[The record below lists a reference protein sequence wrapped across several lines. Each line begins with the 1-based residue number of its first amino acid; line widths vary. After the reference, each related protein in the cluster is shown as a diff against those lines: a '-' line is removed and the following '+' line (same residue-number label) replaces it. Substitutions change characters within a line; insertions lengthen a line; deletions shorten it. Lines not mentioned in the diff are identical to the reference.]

1 MNFQY
6 ATLKAIEEAIR
17 KAAQESESGIDFQQ
31 NVVNENNALKVTTI
45 ITHVSGQYIVHGPL
59 NFQTAD
65 KSSRIRSLTTYA
77 RRYSL
82 SAAFGI
88 AADKDDDGQTAA
100 EKNNDTSKVNL
111 ISGKQL
117 ATLNDHIRQLSELSN
132 SELDYVRNELSKE
145 LNVDVNENMPSSMF
159 NKAVEVLKQWIQ
171 QFQPQP
177 EENITWGQS

>member
-1 MNFQY
+1 MKKQLEKLHKNPEKLIFN
-6 ATLKAIEEAIR
+6 KC
-17 KAAQESESGIDFQQ
+17 
-31 NVVNENNALKVTTI
+31 VVNENNALKVTTI

-59 NFQTAD
+59 NFQIAGQ
-65 KSSRIRSLTTYA
+65 IQGLGSLTTC
-77 RRYSL
+77 RRYSF

-132 SELDYVRNELSKE
+132 SRRYVRMN
-145 LNVDVNENMPSSMF
+145 
-159 NKAVEVLKQWIQ
+159 
-171 QFQPQP
+171 
-177 EENITWGQS
+177 

>member
-1 MNFQY
+1 M
-6 ATLKAIEEAIR
+6 
-17 KAAQESESGIDFQQ
+17 
-31 NVVNENNALKVTTI
+31 NENSENLKELFDGMYKLKSKLIQPRFDAEVAYTTKKGPI
-45 ITHVSGQYIVHGPL
+45 HGPFEFPNSGTNPQGL
-59 NFQTAD
+59 G
-65 KSSRIRSLTTYA
+65 SLTTYA

-100 EKNNDTSKVNL
+100 EKNSDTSKVDL

-145 LNVDVNENMPSSMF
+145 LNVDVNENMPASMF
-159 NKAVEVLKQWIQ
+159 KKAMEVLKQWIQ

-177 EENITWGQS
+177 EENITWGQN